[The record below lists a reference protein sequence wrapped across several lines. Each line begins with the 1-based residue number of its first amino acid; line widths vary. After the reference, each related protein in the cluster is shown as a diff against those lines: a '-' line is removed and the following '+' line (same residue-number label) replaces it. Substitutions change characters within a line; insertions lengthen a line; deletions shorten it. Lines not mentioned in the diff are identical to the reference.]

1 MSSPRACVPQ
11 KQNLFLHSVCGTHV
25 VWPPNCHMEN
35 ATVSLSTVRIR
46 HVSVD
51 SLLFTDTAT
60 MQNWRSV
67 AMRSPESS
75 QHLLSKHIWGRQHP
89 FPLPPSGSTVQLM
102 PLLAQVLSTTK
113 REGAIAASPLQH
125 LQCPYFVQ
133 LWNLSPAVSTMI
145 AFPQIILQI

>member
-46 HVSVD
+46 DVSVD
-51 SLLFTDTAT
+51 SLLFMDTAT

-89 FPLPPSGSTVQLM
+89 FPLPPSGSTV
-102 PLLAQVLSTTK
+102 
-113 REGAIAASPLQH
+113 
-125 LQCPYFVQ
+125 
-133 LWNLSPAVSTMI
+133 
-145 AFPQIILQI
+145 